1 MKYLLIAVLGLACLV
16 GSASA
21 APKARVSDSIAKA
34 PYLAALSLE
43 AESGVELFADN
54 AESRVY
60 PASLTK
66 LMTLYVVLRQIEQGK
81 LALSDTVT
89 VTKEA
94 ARMGGNQVYL
104 RQKEQ
109 FPVEELLYALMVQSA
124 NDAATALAI
133 HVAGS
138 RETFVALMNQ
148 SAQELGMKQTVFY
161 SEHGLPPGK
170 GQKPDVSTA
179 RDLAL
184 LCRELVRRPEVLK
197 YSSLATRGFRN
208 NTFSMRNPNRL
219 LGREG
224 IDGLKTGAFRQ
235 AGASI
240 ALTAPQQGCR
250 VIVLVLGSRSQ
261 KERDAKALD
270 LLRTGLEKA
279 PALAA
284 AAHRAQQAAI
294 EKQATPPSPPAEER
308 RTPVKTKGS
317 KWGKIFLGLG
327 LGMFTLLT
335 SILWMGRTL
344 RKRQRKVR
352 FRRR

>member
-1 MKYLLIAVLGLACLV
+1 
-16 GSASA
+16 
-21 APKARVSDSIAKA
+21 
-34 PYLAALSLE
+34 
-43 AESGVELFADN
+43 
-54 AESRVY
+54 
-60 PASLTK
+60 
-66 LMTLYVVLRQIEQGK
+66 
-81 LALSDTVT
+81 
-89 VTKEA
+89 
-94 ARMGGNQVYL
+94 MGGNQVYL